1 MAQENLH
8 NSRASFDVN
17 GKSYNYY
24 RLAAIEEAGIANV
37 SRLPYSIKVLL
48 ESVLRQYD
56 AYVIKEEHVNEL
68 AKWGKDANT
77 EAEVP
82 FKPSRVV
89 LQDFTGV
96 PVVVDLAS
104 LRSAMKE
111 MGGDPDKINPKNPS

>member
-1 MAQENLH
+1 M
-8 NSRASFDVN
+8 V
-17 GKSYNYY
+17 KTYNYY

-56 AYVIKEEHVNEL
+56 GYVIKEDHVNQL
-68 AKWGKDANT
+68 AKWGKDADT

-89 LQDFTGV
+89 LTR
-96 PVVVDLAS
+96 LHWS
-104 LRSAMKE
+104 TS
-111 MGGDPDKINPKNPS
+111 SS